1 MKGGP
6 TSPVVSAGAPRR
18 GAGGGGGGGGAAG
31 PPIRS
36 NCRSVP
42 PRRRWAEALP
52 PRQVASFAPGLRGL
66 RGDPVRIGLRAHVAA
81 RRGAGTGPRG
91 PPGERHRGSVV
102 GSDPSGASRGVAV
115 SRRLGRRGRR
125 AALAQGR

>member
-6 TSPVVSAGAPRR
+6 TSPVVSAGPPR
-18 GAGGGGGGGGAAG
+18 GARGGGGGGVGGAG

-66 RGDPVRIGLRAHVAA
+66 RGDPVRIGLRAHVTA
-81 RRGAGTGPRG
+81 RRRAATGPG
-91 PPGERHRGSVV
+91 PPAAERQRGSVV
-102 GSDPSGASRGVAV
+102 GSDASGASRGVALPHC
-115 SRRLGRRGRR
+115 LGRRGRR